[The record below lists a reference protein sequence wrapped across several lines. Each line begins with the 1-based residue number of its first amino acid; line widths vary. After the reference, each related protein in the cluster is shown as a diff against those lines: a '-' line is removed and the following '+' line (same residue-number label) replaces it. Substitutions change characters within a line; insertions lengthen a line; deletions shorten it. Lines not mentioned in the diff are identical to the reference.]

1 MVEQMLTFDSIAD
14 GADNEDGSDEEVDYN
29 AIAKRQGSCYVKDL
43 KKDERPDFVTV
54 DTRPDEGTINKIMTA
69 GDLADPDLL
78 KYKERLL
85 GNITNEVR
93 MSTRTGAAQ
102 KSKPIRIQ

>member
-1 MVEQMLTFDSIAD
+1 M
-14 GADNEDGSDEEVDYN
+14 
-29 AIAKRQGSCYVKDL
+29 
-43 KKDERPDFVTV
+43 TV

-69 GDLADPDLL
+69 GDMADPDLL

-93 MSTRTGAAQ
+93 QSTRTGAA
-102 KSKPIRIQ
+102 